1 MKLDGASAVITGG
14 SRGIGRAVARELS
27 ARGARLVLVARGERE
42 LRRTAEELG
51 ATAVVADLAD
61 PEACDDVIREAHE
74 AVGHVDL
81 VVNNAA
87 IVRPAGVSEM
97 SDRDLQQQMQCN
109 LIAPMHL
116 VHRVLPGMI
125 ERGHGHIVNVSSGAA
140 ALPLA
145 NMSNYCA
152 SKAGLLHYT
161 ASLRS
166 EVSHLNIGTTVV
178 ELGTVPGTDAYR
190 AALEDERLRRLYA
203 RLGRVGLMHDTSAE
217 EVAARVADAIEHNRP
232 YVRVPRTA
240 RVAWALNSVVRDATY
255 SLFRSRPQG

>member
-1 MKLDGASAVITGG
+1 MKLDGATAVITGG
-14 SRGIGRAVARELS
+14 SRGIGRAVARELT
-27 ARGARLVLVARGERE
+27 ARGARLVLVARGEGE
-42 LRRTAEELG
+42 LRRTAAELG

-61 PEACDDVIREAHE
+61 PAACDEVVRRALE
-74 AVGHVDL
+74 AVGHVDV

-97 SDRDLQQQMQCN
+97 RDRDLRQQMQCN
-109 LIAPMHL
+109 LLTPMQL
-116 VHRVLPGMI
+116 VHRLLPGMI

-161 ASLRS
+161 ASLRA

-217 EVAARVADAIEHNRP
+217 EVAVRVADAIERGRP
-232 YVRVPRTA
+232 SVRVPRSTG
-240 RVAWALNSVVRDATY
+240 VVWALNSVVRDTTHH
-255 SLFRSRPQG
+255 LFRSRPQR